1 MTTVFANESDKEFS
15 YTIIV
20 YASSNLCRLQILLRR
35 EKGSS
40 PHHLHWGKPR
50 GLESSAGAALWRL
63 GGSQHLLSRWVGNC
77 SECNEC
83 SLVNPSSTT
92 FVDQLDFMFC
102 SQGMLASSVTKAFE
116 SVASP
121 ESSNPMTTER
131 VCFYMLLSLKYCV
144 LRVAGLYILE
154 TMLCFLC
161 MLTGHHEF
169 PPYGPDTLRSV
180 YHIRNIEV
188 FKLKQVALNSCTRPF
203 ICP

>member
-1 MTTVFANESDKEFS
+1 
-15 YTIIV
+15 
-20 YASSNLCRLQILLRR
+20 
-35 EKGSS
+35 
-40 PHHLHWGKPR
+40 
-50 GLESSAGAALWRL
+50 
-63 GGSQHLLSRWVGNC
+63 
-77 SECNEC
+77 
-83 SLVNPSSTT
+83 
-92 FVDQLDFMFC
+92 MFC

-188 FKLKQVALNSCTRPF
+188 FKLKQVALNSCTLHKTIYLSMKMCHRF
-203 ICP
+203 IMNTFVTKSNFNFCPNLFPYRSRCPLTSS